1 MYAKFGKQFPTGTVL
16 FREGDRGEEMF
27 ILQAGKVKISKKIR
41 GVEKTLATLEKGEFF
56 GEMAILNDKPRSAS
70 AETIEDCEMLVIDR
84 KTFEVLL
91 RSNVEIAI
99 RFIKRLADRL
109 RETNDQMEALMIRDN
124 TSRLVSLLAK
134 QVKEKKGAVSI
145 SIDELA
151 GLAGIDCVV
160 LENIGNLICTADY
173 DTGAARN
180 VMILSVPEGDDKPEK
195 YPVLFEKSSAMVL
208 NKSDLLP
215 YVDFDVERAKR
226 FATALNKDLPIFLT
240 SCKTGEGLEGWYSW
254 LRDAR
259 NAKKN

>member
-1 MYAKFGKQFPTGTVL
+1 MAEGQSPMFAKFGKHFPTGTVL

-27 ILQAGKVKISKKIR
+27 ILQSGKVKISKKIR

-124 TSRLVSLLAK
+124 TSRLLNILAK
-134 QVKEKKGAVSI
+134 LVREKKGAISI
-145 SIDELA
+145 SIEELA
-151 GLAGIDCVV
+151 GMAGIEAEQAKLI
-160 LENIGNLICTADY
+160 LEKLGSVRILTLGADEHVSIANQEQVDRLLRY
-173 DTGAARN
+173 LEMREIFG
-180 VMILSVPEGDDKPEK
+180 E
-195 YPVLFEKSSAMVL
+195 MV
-208 NKSDLLP
+208 
-215 YVDFDVERAKR
+215 
-226 FATALNKDLPIFLT
+226 
-240 SCKTGEGLEGWYSW
+240 
-254 LRDAR
+254 
-259 NAKKN
+259 

>member
-1 MYAKFGKQFPTGTVL
+1 MAEAQSPMFAKFGKRFPAGTVL

-27 ILQAGKVKISKKIR
+27 ILQSGKVKISKKIR

-70 AETIEDCEMLVIDR
+70 AETVEDCDMLVIDR
-84 KTFEVLL
+84 KTFETLL

-151 GLAGIDCVV
+151 GLAGI
-160 LENIGNLICTADY
+160 EGSQAK
-173 DTGAARN
+173 
-180 VMILSVPEGDDKPEK
+180 MILEKLAGVRILTLGADDHVSIANQEQVDRLLR
-195 YPVLFEKSSAMVL
+195 YLEMREIFGEMV
-208 NKSDLLP
+208 
-215 YVDFDVERAKR
+215 
-226 FATALNKDLPIFLT
+226 
-240 SCKTGEGLEGWYSW
+240 
-254 LRDAR
+254 
-259 NAKKN
+259 

>member
-1 MYAKFGKQFPTGTVL
+1 MAEAQSPMYAKFGKRFSTGTVL

-27 ILQAGKVKISKKIR
+27 ILQSGKVKISKKIR

-70 AETIEDCEMLVIDR
+70 AETVEDSDMLVIDR
-84 KTFEVLL
+84 KTFETLL

-151 GLAGIDCVV
+151 GLAGI
-160 LENIGNLICTADY
+160 EGSQAK
-173 DTGAARN
+173 
-180 VMILSVPEGDDKPEK
+180 MILEKLASVRILTLGADEHVSIANQEQVDRLLRYLEMREIFGE
-195 YPVLFEKSSAMVL
+195 MV
-208 NKSDLLP
+208 
-215 YVDFDVERAKR
+215 
-226 FATALNKDLPIFLT
+226 
-240 SCKTGEGLEGWYSW
+240 
-254 LRDAR
+254 
-259 NAKKN
+259 

>member
-1 MYAKFGKQFPTGTVL
+1 MFAKFGKRFPTGTVL
-16 FREGDRGEEMF
+16 FREGDRGEEMY
-27 ILQAGKVKISKKIR
+27 ILQSGKVKISKKIR

-70 AETIEDCEMLVIDR
+70 AETIDDCDMLVIDR
-84 KTFEVLL
+84 KTFETLL

-151 GLAGIDCVV
+151 GLAGIEGSQAKLI
-160 LENIGNLICTADY
+160 LEKLASVRILTLGADEHVSIANQEQVDRLLRY
-173 DTGAARN
+173 LEMREIFG
-180 VMILSVPEGDDKPEK
+180 E
-195 YPVLFEKSSAMVL
+195 MV
-208 NKSDLLP
+208 
-215 YVDFDVERAKR
+215 
-226 FATALNKDLPIFLT
+226 
-240 SCKTGEGLEGWYSW
+240 
-254 LRDAR
+254 
-259 NAKKN
+259 